1 MAARLSQNLKGLL
14 MKTLLI
20 TIVLSAF
27 AYASV
32 GALMKTVE
40 VEKSHNNDI
49 KVTLAMLK
57 R

>member
-1 MAARLSQNLKGLL
+1 
-14 MKTLLI
+14 MKTLLT
-20 TIVLSAF
+20 TIVLSVF

-40 VEKSHNNDI
+40 VKKSHNNDI
-49 KVTLAMLK
+49 KVALAMLK

>member
-1 MAARLSQNLKGLL
+1 